1 MPQRTINIGAVGN
14 DGTGDDLRT
23 GATKINDNFTEVYS
37 DLSSLQLA
45 GTNQAP
51 NAGISFVNS
60 GIRFDGTTRDSNL
73 THTLL
78 NVVDPTSANVAT
90 LPDSTGTI
98 AFTSDIRPTIYNMVD
113 SGYVQAR
120 QKTYLDS
127 ALAGIQFLDSAEA
140 TQIITNTLA
149 AVPYS
154 IIPLIDSTF
163 DLGSSTHK
171 WKDAYFSGNTIH
183 LGGIQLV
190 DNAGKLQIKDDSTGA
205 IISNVLLDS
214 AAVINLISPEYLSN
228 VASGV
233 TSYEFTIGGR
243 LGTDSDWHITGGGFD
258 SQEAGGPD
266 LYLLRGLNYSFVNT
280 SLTDTLYIKTT
291 PSDGTGDQVTGGFRD
306 GANGDASF
314 IWNVPFDAPETLYYK
329 SSSVGGPS
337 GIIYIDDPETH
348 LNATEVQTSINNTL
362 AAVPYDLL
370 PDTDSNRSLGSPTK
384 KWKDLY
390 LSGNTLH
397 LGNLIMSVDSIGL
410 QMNQAI
416 NAEIRMTGNLDVQ
429 DGIITSTTGD
439 IQIIPKTVFP
449 FGNNK
454 TQFLHQAGDAGFL
467 PNLTLHGTDVFFGD
481 SPDFP
486 DFGLNNIYMHVGRIS
501 GGGAM
506 SGGYKA
512 SIVYHEDSAKF
523 KFKDS
528 DGWFSIDR
536 DPFDSADAINL
547 IDSAY
552 VQARQDYAYSS
563 LTGVPTTVSTFTND
577 ANYLDSATV
586 QNVIDATYIQANQTT
601 YDFLDSA
608 EVVALIDS
616 AYVQARQTVSSAAV
630 AYIHYGRDA
639 SVTDPVGVSLFSTNG
654 SSPPNGPAMPVAG
667 TATHI
672 TASFD
677 IPSHGSGSLTIWL
690 ELYKNGSGTSQIVQ
704 REITVEGDYDMTGT
718 ISNAYAAGDNLELR
732 LWVDTG
738 SGGMTVQNISAI
750 LRIQES

>member
-51 NAGISFVNS
+51 NAGISFANS

-190 DNAGKLQIKDDSTGA
+190 DNAGKLQIKDDATGA

-214 AAVINLISPEYLSN
+214 AAVTNLISPEYLSN

-243 LGTDSDWHITGGGFD
+243 LGTDSDWHLTGGGFD

-280 SLTDTLYIKTT
+280 SLTDALYIKTT

-337 GIIYIDDPETH
+337 GVIYIDDPETH

-370 PDTDSNRSLGSPTK
+370 PDTDSNRSLGSPTH

-397 LGNLIMSVDSIGL
+397 LGNLIMTVDQAGL
-410 QMNQAI
+410 QLNQAI
-416 NAEIRMTGNLDVQ
+416 SAEVRMTGNLDLQ

-439 IQIIPKTVFP
+439 IQIIPKHAFP
-449 FGNNK
+449 FANNK
-454 TQFLHQAGDAGFL
+454 TQFLHQAGDAGYL

-481 SPDFP
+481 SPGVLGMYSLGD
-486 DFGLNNIYMHVGRIS
+486 IYMHVGRATS
-501 GGGAM
+501 FNGNR
-506 SGGYKA
+506 GYKGA
-512 SIVYHEDSAKF
+512 IVYHEDSANF

-552 VQARQDYAYSS
+552 VQARQ
-563 LTGVPTTVSTFTND
+563 
-577 ANYLDSATV
+577 
-586 QNVIDATYIQANQTT
+586 
-601 YDFLDSA
+601 
-608 EVVALIDS
+608 
-616 AYVQARQTVSSAAV
+616 TVSSGTAV

-639 SVTDPVGVSLFSTNG
+639 AVTDPTGTSLFSTNG

-667 TATHI
+667 SATHI

-690 ELYKNGSGTSQIVQ
+690 ELYKNGSGTGQIVQ
-704 REITVEGDYDMTGT
+704 REITVEGNYDMTGT

-738 SGGMTVQNISAI
+738 SGGMTVQNMSAI

>member
-37 DLSSLQLA
+37 DLSALQLA

-51 NAGISFVNS
+51 NAGISFANS

-113 SGYVQAR
+113 SAYVQAR
-120 QKTYLDS
+120 QLKFLDS
-127 ALAGIQFLDSAEA
+127 ALAEVQFLDSAEA

-154 IIPLIDSTF
+154 IIPLIDSVF

-190 DNAGKLQIKDDSTGA
+190 DNGGKLQIRDDGTGA
-205 IISNVLLDS
+205 IVSNVLLDS
-214 AAVINLISPEYLSN
+214 AAVTNLISPEYLSN

-233 TSYEFTIGGR
+233 TSYEFTIGGP
-243 LGTDSDWHITGGGFD
+243 LGADSDWHLTGGGFD
-258 SQEAGGPD
+258 SSEAGSPD
-266 LYLLRGLNYSFVNT
+266 LHLIRGLNYSFVNG
-280 SLTDTLYIKTT
+280 SLSDTLYIKTT

-306 GANGDASF
+306 GANGDTSF
-314 IWNVPFDAPETLYYK
+314 IWNVPFDAPEVLYYK

-337 GIIYIDDPETH
+337 GVIYIDDPQTH

-370 PDTDSNRSLGSPTK
+370 PDTDSNRSLGSPTH

-416 NAEIRMTGNLDVQ
+416 NAEVRMTGNLDLQ

-439 IQIIPKTVFP
+439 IQIVPKTTFP

-481 SPDFP
+481 SPGFP
-486 DFGLNNIYMHVGRIS
+486 NFGLNNIYMHVGRIDTGS
-501 GGGAM
+501 PLSNNNGFKGA
-506 SGGYKA
+506 
-512 SIVYHEDSAKF
+512 IVYHEDSANF

-552 VQARQDYAYSS
+552 VQARQ
-563 LTGVPTTVSTFTND
+563 
-577 ANYLDSATV
+577 
-586 QNVIDATYIQANQTT
+586 
-601 YDFLDSA
+601 
-608 EVVALIDS
+608 
-616 AYVQARQTVSSAAV
+616 TVSSGTAV

-639 SVTDPVGVSLFSTNG
+639 AVTDPTGTALFSTNG

-667 TATHI
+667 SATHI

-677 IPSHGSGSLTIWL
+677 IPTHGTGSLTIWL
-690 ELYKNGSGTSQIVQ
+690 ELYKNGSGTGQIVQ
-704 REITVEGDYDMTGT
+704 REIGGEGNYDMTGS
-718 ISNAYAAGDNLELR
+718 ISHSYAAGDNLELR
-732 LWVDTG
+732 LWVDTIN
-738 SGGMTVQNISAI
+738 GGMTVQNLSAI
-750 LRIQES
+750 LRIVES